1 MGMKKTPEPFHEHT
15 ALTRVRVRCALGV
28 WAVGVV
34 AGLFHGGHGE
44 TSLPVYLHPII
55 GLGYVTVAMALGG
68 AVGLL
73 GRSILLFFTTK
84 EFSATEDTVG
94 GITLGAFIGSF
105 LGLIIT
111 LMAADW
117 GDADK
122 GAALGACG
130 GAFVGVMFGN
140 AAALLLLWL
149 AHDQREDEPKSEKK
163 KEKE

>member
-1 MGMKKTPEPFHEHT
+1 MGKKKTLEPFHEHT
-15 ALTRVRVRCALGV
+15 ALARVRVRCALGV

-44 TSLPVYLHPII
+44 THLPVYLHPIV

-84 EFSATEDTVG
+84 EFSAAEDTVG

-105 LGLIIT
+105 LGLVIT
-111 LMAADW
+111 LIAVDW
-117 GDADK
+117 GDADR
-122 GAALGACG
+122 GAALGACV
-130 GAFVGVMFGN
+130 GAFAGAMFGN
-140 AAALLLLWL
+140 GAALLLLML
-149 AHDQREDEPKSEKK
+149 AHDQREDEPVSKK
-163 KEKE
+163 KEEE

>member
-1 MGMKKTPEPFHEHT
+1 VGKKKTSEPFHEHT
-15 ALTRVRVRCALGV
+15 ALARVRVRCALGV

-44 TSLPVYLHPII
+44 TNLPVYLHPII

-84 EFSATEDTVG
+84 EFSAAEDTVG

-111 LMAADW
+111 LIAADW
-117 GDADK
+117 GDADR
-122 GAALGACG
+122 GAALGACV
-130 GAFVGVMFGN
+130 GAFAGAMFGKV
-140 AAALLLLWL
+140 AALLLLML
-149 AHDQREDEPKSEKK
+149 AHDQKEDEPVSEKK
-163 KEKE
+163 KEED